1 MDEIYA
7 ATVKIRAGRKKYQ
20 PGEVVDSSLPDM
32 DYLID
37 SGFVKPVCKLGKKV
51 DAAPPVSNGDAE
63 KMPLEPNPDTAEPS
77 PMPDLT
83 NTPDDLDDDENS
95 GTDVPEFYTEEQ
107 LKKLK
112 SKAAIAEY
120 AESIGLPGLDTNLHK
135 TELIDKVLAY
145 IAGVMNDEV

>member
-1 MDEIYA
+1 MNEIYV

-32 DYLID
+32 DYLIN
-37 SGFVKPVCKLGKKV
+37 SGFVKPVCRPGKKV
-51 DAAPPVSNGDAE
+51 DAE

-83 NTPDDLDDDENS
+83 DPPDDPDDDENS
-95 GTDVPEFYTEEQ
+95 GADVPEFYTEEQ

-120 AESIGLPGLDTNLHK
+120 AESIGLTGLDTNLHK